1 MIFKPTMTKVGFF
14 CAPPYSAYHEF
25 NYHEYD
31 YRKYDYHKFDKM
43 FGCLIGIKYFCG
55 REKIIV

>member
-1 MIFKPTMTKVGFF
+1 MTKVGFF
-14 CAPPYSAYHEF
+14 CAPPYSVYHEC
-25 NYHEYD
+25 NYRKHD

-55 REKIIV
+55 RETIIV